1 MAAIHMLEG
10 RVAIVT
16 GGGGEIGGAI
26 ARRFAGEGAAV
37 LVADISLDKAQAVAG
52 EIGAAGGSA
61 RAMALDVTD
70 PAQCAAAVATAA
82 TAFGKVTTLA
92 NVAAT
97 VTPQGTV
104 ETLSYEDWRS
114 AFTVNLDG
122 MFFMCKHAVPEMRK
136 AGGGAI
142 VNIASSH
149 GHIGM
154 PRRPAYCSSKAAVLQ
169 FTKCLAIDFGADNI
183 RANSI
188 SPGAIDTLRAALQ
201 RFKSR
206 EEANRAKGPAYLV
219 GRTGR
224 AEEIAAGAAFLA
236 SDEASFM
243 TGADLLLDGGYM
255 AFKGTTAN
263 PV

>member
-1 MAAIHMLEG
+1 MASVQMLAG

-16 GGGGEIGGAI
+16 GGGGEIGSAI
-26 ARRFAGEGAAV
+26 ARRFAAEGAAV
-37 LVADISLDKAQAVAG
+37 LVADIGLDKAQSVAK
-52 EIGAAGGSA
+52 EIEASGGRAGAF
-61 RAMALDVTD
+61 ALDVTR
-70 PAQCAAAVATAA
+70 PEQCEAAVAAAVER
-82 TAFGKVTTLA
+82 FGKLTTLA

-97 VTPQGTV
+97 VTPQGSV
-104 ETLSYEDWRS
+104 ETLSYADWRS
-114 AFTVNLDG
+114 AFEVNLDG
-122 MFFMCKHAVPEMRK
+122 MFWMCKFAVPEMRK

-154 PRRPAYCSSKAAVLQ
+154 PKRPAYCSSKAAVLQ

-201 RFKSR
+201 RFNSR
-206 EEANRAKGPAYLV
+206 EEANAAKGPAYLV

-224 AEEIAAGAAFLA
+224 TDEIAAGAAFLA

-243 TGADLLLDGGYM
+243 TGTDLLLDGGYM
-255 AFKGTTAN
+255 AFKGTTTN

>member
-1 MAAIHMLEG
+1 MAAAHMLEG

-16 GGGGEIGGAI
+16 GGGGEIGSAI
-26 ARRFAGEGAAV
+26 AKRFAAEGAAV
-37 LVADISLDKAQAVAG
+37 LVADISADKAQVVVDDIAQ
-52 EIGAAGGSA
+52 AGGSA
-61 RAMALDVTD
+61 SAVALDVTNPD
-70 PAQCAAAVATAA
+70 QCEEVVATAVS
-82 TAFGKVTTLA
+82 TFGKLTTLA

-104 ETLSYEDWRS
+104 ETLSFDDWRS
-114 AFTVNLDG
+114 AFNVNLDG
-122 MFFMCKHAVPEMRK
+122 MFWMCKFSVPQMRK

-154 PRRPAYCSSKAAVLQ
+154 PKRPAYCSSKAAVLQ

-201 RFKSR
+201 RFNSR
-206 EEANRAKGPAYLV
+206 EEANAAKGPAYLV
-219 GRTGR
+219 GRTGKT
-224 AEEIAAGAAFLA
+224 EEIAAGAAFLA
-236 SDEASFM
+236 SDESAFM
-243 TGADLLLDGGYM
+243 TGTDMLIDGGYM
-255 AFKGTTAN
+255 AFKGTTTN

>member
-1 MAAIHMLEG
+1 MAAASMLEG

-26 ARRFAGEGAAV
+26 ARRFAAEGAAV
-37 LVADISLDKAQAVAG
+37 LVADVSLEKAAKVADDISAEGGKA
-52 EIGAAGGSA
+52 
-61 RAMALDVTD
+61 RPLALDVTD
-70 PAQCAAAVATAA
+70 HAQCAQAVSAAVQE
-82 TAFGKVTTLA
+82 FGKLTTLA

-104 ETLSYEDWRS
+104 ETLSFDDWRT
-114 AFTVNLDG
+114 AFHVNLDG
-122 MFFMCKHAVPEMRK
+122 MFLMCKHAVPEMRK

-142 VNIASSH
+142 INIASSH

-201 RFKSR
+201 RFGSR

-219 GRTGR
+219 GRTGKT
-224 AEEIAAGAAFLA
+224 EEIAAGAAFLA
-236 SDEASFM
+236 SDESSFM
-243 TGADLLLDGGYM
+243 TGTDMLLDGGYM
-255 AFKGTTAN
+255 AFKGTTTN

>member
-1 MAAIHMLEG
+1 VAAAHMLEG

-16 GGGGEIGGAI
+16 GGGGEIGSAI
-26 ARRFAGEGAAV
+26 AKRFAAEGAAV
-37 LVADISLDKAQAVAG
+37 LVADISADKAQVVVDDIAQ
-52 EIGAAGGSA
+52 AGGSA
-61 RAMALDVTD
+61 SAVALDVTNPD
-70 PAQCAAAVATAA
+70 QCEEVVATAVS
-82 TAFGKVTTLA
+82 TFGKLTTLA

-104 ETLSYEDWRS
+104 ETLSFDDWRS
-114 AFTVNLDG
+114 AFNVNLDG
-122 MFFMCKHAVPEMRK
+122 MFWMCKFSVPQMRK

-154 PRRPAYCSSKAAVLQ
+154 PK

-201 RFKSR
+201 RFNSR
-206 EEANRAKGPAYLV
+206 EEANAAKGPAYLV
-219 GRTGR
+219 GRTGKT
-224 AEEIAAGAAFLA
+224 EEIAAGAAFLA
-236 SDEASFM
+236 SDESAFM
-243 TGADLLLDGGYM
+243 TGTDMLIDGGYM
-255 AFKGTTAN
+255 AFKGTTTN

>member
-1 MAAIHMLEG
+1 MAAAQMLEG

-16 GGGGEIGGAI
+16 GGGGEIGSAI
-26 ARRFAGEGAAV
+26 ARRFAAEGAAV
-37 LVADISLDKAQAVAG
+37 LVADISLDKASTTASAITG
-52 EIGAAGGSA
+52 AGGKA
-61 RAMALDVTD
+61 HPFALDVTK
-70 PAQCAAAVATAA
+70 PEQCEHAVAEAA
-82 TAFGKVTTLA
+82 SRFGKLTTLA

-104 ETLSYEDWRS
+104 ETLSYDDWRS
-114 AFTVNLDG
+114 AFNVNLDG
-122 MFFMCKHAVPEMRK
+122 MFWMCKFAVPEMRK

-206 EEANRAKGPAYLV
+206 EEANAAKGPAYLV
-219 GRTGR
+219 GRTGKT
-224 AEEIAAGAAFLA
+224 EEIAAGAAFLA
-236 SDEASFM
+236 SEEAAFM
-243 TGADLLLDGGYM
+243 TGTDMLIDGGYM
-255 AFKGTTAN
+255 AFKGTTSN

>member
-1 MAAIHMLEG
+1 MAAARMLDG

-26 ARRFAGEGAAV
+26 ARRFAAEGASV
-37 LVADISLDKAQAVAG
+37 LVGDVSAEKAQAVVGDIASK
-52 EIGAAGGSA
+52 GGIA
-61 RAMALDVTD
+61 EAHGLDVTD
-70 PAQCAAAVATAA
+70 PAQCEAAVAKAVA
-82 TAFGKVTTLA
+82 AFGKLTTLA

-97 VTPQGTV
+97 VTPLGTV

-122 MFFMCKHAVPEMRK
+122 MFFMSKFAVPEMRK

-154 PRRPAYCSSKAAVLQ
+154 PKRPAYCSSKAAVLQ

-188 SPGAIDTLRAALQ
+188 SPGAIDTARAALQ

-219 GRTGR
+219 GRTGKT
-224 AEEIAAGAAFLA
+224 EEIAAGAAFLA
-236 SDEASFM
+236 SDESSFM
-243 TGADLLLDGGYM
+243 TGTDLLLDGGYM
-255 AFKGTTAN
+255 AFKGTTTN

>member
-1 MAAIHMLEG
+1 MAQAQLLAG

-16 GGGGEIGGAI
+16 GGGGEIGSAI
-26 ARRFAGEGAAV
+26 SRRFAEEGAV
-37 LVADISLDKAQAVAG
+37 VVVADISLEKAEKIAA
-52 EIGAAGGSA
+52 EIRSSGGQSLA
-61 RAMALDVTD
+61 LALDVSSPD
-70 PAQCAAAVATAA
+70 QCAKAVTE
-82 TAFGKVTTLA
+82 TVDRFGKLTTLA
-92 NVAAT
+92 NVAAAA
-97 VTPQGTV
+97 TPLGNV
-104 ETLSYEDWRS
+104 EELSLENWRG
-114 AFTVNLDG
+114 AFDINLTG
-122 MFFMCKHAVPEMRK
+122 MFLMCKYAVPQMRK

-154 PRRPAYCSSKAAVLQ
+154 PRRPAYCASKGAVLQ
-169 FTKCLAIDFGADNI
+169 LTKCLAIDYGKDNI

-206 EEANRAKGPAYLV
+206 EEANAAKGPAYLV

-224 AEEIAAGAAFLA
+224 TDEIAAGATFLA
-236 SDEASFM
+236 SDESSFM
-243 TGADLLLDGGYM
+243 TGTDLLLDGGYL
-255 AFKGTTAN
+255 AFKGTTTN

>member
-1 MAAIHMLEG
+1 MAAANMLEG

-26 ARRFAGEGAAV
+26 AHRFASEGAMV
-37 LVADISLDKAQAVAG
+37 IVADVSLEKAHAVASD
-52 EIGAAGGSA
+52 IATAGGVA
-61 RAMALDVTD
+61 KPLALDVTD
-70 PAQCAAAVATAA
+70 PAQCEAAVANAVA
-82 TAFGKVTTLA
+82 AFGKVTTLA
-92 NVAAT
+92 NVAAA

-114 AFTVNLDG
+114 AFNVNLDG
-122 MFFMCKHAVPEMRK
+122 MFFMCKYALPEMRK

-219 GRTGR
+219 GRTGK

-243 TGADLLLDGGYM
+243 TGTDLLLDGGYM
-255 AFKGTTAN
+255 AFKGTTIN

>member
-1 MAAIHMLEG
+1 MAAAQMLEG

-16 GGGGEIGGAI
+16 GGGGEIGSAI
-26 ARRFAGEGAAV
+26 ARRFATEGAAV
-37 LVADISLDKAQAVAG
+37 LVADISADKA
-52 EIGAAGGSA
+52 AATVSAIESNGGNA
-61 RAMALDVTD
+61 HPLALDVTR
-70 PAQCAAAVATAA
+70 AEQCEQAVAEAVER
-82 TAFGKVTTLA
+82 FGKLTTLA

-104 ETLSYEDWRS
+104 ETLSYDDWRS
-114 AFTVNLDG
+114 AFKVNLDG
-122 MFFMCKHAVPEMRK
+122 MFWMCKFAVPEMRK

-169 FTKCLAIDFGADNI
+169 FTKCLAIDFGTDNI

-206 EEANRAKGPAYLV
+206 EEANAAKGPAYLV
-219 GRTGR
+219 GRTGKT
-224 AEEIAAGAAFLA
+224 EEIAAGAAFLA
-236 SDEASFM
+236 SEEAAFM
-243 TGADLLLDGGYM
+243 TGTDMLIDGGYM
-255 AFKGTTAN
+255 AFKGTTTN

>member
-1 MAAIHMLEG
+1 LAAANMLEG
-10 RVAIVT
+10 RIAIVT

-37 LVADISLDKAQAVAG
+37 LVADVSLEKAATVVDDIRAEGGKAG
-52 EIGAAGGSA
+52 AL
-61 RAMALDVTD
+61 ALDVTD
-70 PAQCAAAVATAA
+70 HEQCAQAVSAAVHK
-82 TAFGKVTTLA
+82 FGKLTTLA

-104 ETLSYEDWRS
+104 ETLSFDDWRT
-114 AFTVNLDG
+114 AFNVNLDG
-122 MFFMCKHAVPEMRK
+122 MFLMCKHAIPEMRK

-142 VNIASSH
+142 INIASSH

-201 RFKSR
+201 RFGSR
-206 EEANRAKGPAYLV
+206 EEANKAKGPAYLV
-219 GRTGR
+219 GRTGKT
-224 AEEIAAGAAFLA
+224 EEIAAGAAFLA
-236 SDEASFM
+236 SDESSFM
-243 TGADLLLDGGYM
+243 TGTDMLIDGGYM
-255 AFKGTTAN
+255 AFKGTTTN

>member
-1 MAAIHMLEG
+1 MLAG

-16 GGGGEIGGAI
+16 GGGGEIGSAI
-26 ARRFAGEGAAV
+26 AMRFAAEGARV
-37 LVADISLDKAQAVAG
+37 VVADVALAKAEAIVGTIAGQGGVAL
-52 EIGAAGGSA
+52 AAQ
-61 RAMALDVTD
+61 LDVTD
-70 PAQCAAAVATAA
+70 PQACARVIGETVAR
-82 TAFGKVTTLA
+82 FGALTTLA
-92 NVAAT
+92 NVAAAA
-97 VTPQGTV
+97 TPLGTV
-104 ETLSYEDWRS
+104 EELSLENWRS
-114 AFTVNLDG
+114 AFDVNLTG
-122 MFFMCKHAVPEMRK
+122 MFLMSKFAVPEMRK

-154 PRRPAYCSSKAAVLQ
+154 PRRPAYCASKAAVLQ

-183 RANSI
+183 RANTI

-206 EEANRAKGPAYLV
+206 EEANAAKGPAYLV

-224 AEEIAAGAAFLA
+224 TEEIAAGAAFLA
-236 SDEASFM
+236 SDESSFM
-243 TGADLLLDGGYM
+243 TGTDLLLDGGYL
-255 AFKGTTAN
+255 AFKGTTTH

>member
-1 MAAIHMLEG
+1 MPASLMLEG

-16 GGGGEIGGAI
+16 GGGGEIGSAI
-26 ARRFAGEGAAV
+26 ARRFAAEGASV
-37 LVADISLDKAQAVAG
+37 LVADISRDKAQAVVDDIA
-52 EIGAAGGSA
+52 AAGGA
-61 RAMALDVTD
+61 ANPHVLDVTD
-70 PAQCAAAVATAA
+70 ATQCEAAVAAAVA
-82 TAFGKVTTLA
+82 AFGKVTTLA

-97 VTPQGTV
+97 VTPLGTV
-104 ETLSYEDWRS
+104 ETLTYEQWRS
-114 AFTVNLDG
+114 AFAVNLDG
-122 MFFMCKHAVPEMRK
+122 MFNMCKYAVPEMRK

-219 GRTGR
+219 GRTGKT
-224 AEEIAAGAAFLA
+224 EEIAAGAAFLA
-236 SDEASFM
+236 SDESSFM

-255 AFKGTTAN
+255 AFKGTTTN

>member
-1 MAAIHMLEG
+1 MAAAHMLEG

-16 GGGGEIGGAI
+16 GGGGEIGSAI
-26 ARRFAGEGAAV
+26 ALRFAAEGASV
-37 LVADISLDKAQAVAG
+37 LVADVSAEKAEAVASA
-52 EIGAAGGSA
+52 IAADGGTVSA
-61 RAMALDVTD
+61 IALDVTNH
-70 PAQCAAAVATAA
+70 AQCQAAVATAVQ
-82 TAFGKVTTLA
+82 TFGKVTTLA

-97 VTPQGTV
+97 ITPQGTV
-104 ETLSYEDWRS
+104 ETLSFDDWRS
-114 AFTVNLDG
+114 AFNVNLDG
-122 MFFMCKHAVPEMRK
+122 MFLMCKYAVPEMRK

-201 RFKSR
+201 RFNSR
-206 EEANRAKGPAYLV
+206 EEANKAKGPAYLV
-219 GRTGR
+219 GRTGKT
-224 AEEIAAGAAFLA
+224 EEIAAGAVFLA
-236 SDEASFM
+236 SDESSFM
-243 TGADLLLDGGYM
+243 TGTDMLIDGGYM
-255 AFKGTTAN
+255 AFKGTTTN

>member
-1 MAAIHMLEG
+1 MAQAQLLAG

-16 GGGGEIGGAI
+16 GGGGEIGSAI
-26 ARRFAGEGAAV
+26 SRRFAEEGAV
-37 LVADISLDKAQAVAG
+37 VVVADISLEKAEKIAA
-52 EIGAAGGSA
+52 EIRSSGGQSLA
-61 RAMALDVTD
+61 LALDVSSPD
-70 PAQCAAAVATAA
+70 QCAKAVTE
-82 TAFGKVTTLA
+82 TVDRFGELTTLA
-92 NVAAT
+92 NVAAAA
-97 VTPQGTV
+97 TPLGNV
-104 ETLSYEDWRS
+104 EELSLENWRG
-114 AFTVNLDG
+114 AFDINLTG
-122 MFFMCKHAVPEMRK
+122 MFLMCKYAVPQMRK

-154 PRRPAYCSSKAAVLQ
+154 PRRPAYCASKGAVLQ
-169 FTKCLAIDFGADNI
+169 LTKCLAIDYGKDNI

-206 EEANRAKGPAYLV
+206 EEANAAKGPAYLV

-224 AEEIAAGAAFLA
+224 TDEIAAGATFLA
-236 SDEASFM
+236 SDESSFM
-243 TGADLLLDGGYM
+243 TGTDLLLDGGYL
-255 AFKGTTAN
+255 AFKGTTTN